1 MRARDAP
8 GLYTMSWSYPDW
20 YLAASPG

>member
-1 MRARDAP
+1 MRARDVP
-8 GLYTMSWSYPDW
+8 GLHIWSYPDW